1 MNIDNFDV
9 KRRFDSVYKLLGP
22 ISAAIHHIES
32 QASTC
37 SWVVILFM
45 ALVKDAGVWASDTRV
60 VQVLKAET
68 IQEVLAKMKERWEG
82 TEHGN
87 GAVKK
92 VRCTYI
98 RI

>member
-1 MNIDNFDV
+1 
-9 KRRFDSVYKLLGP
+9 
-22 ISAAIHHIES
+22 
-32 QASTC
+32 
-37 SWVVILFM
+37 LFM
-45 ALVKDAGVWASDTRV
+45 AFVKDAGVRASDTRV

-82 TEHGN
+82 TKHGN
-87 GAVKK
+87 GTVKK

>member
-1 MNIDNFDV
+1 
-9 KRRFDSVYKLLGP
+9 
-22 ISAAIHHIES
+22 
-32 QASTC
+32 
-37 SWVVILFM
+37 M
-45 ALVKDAGVWASDTRV
+45 AKDAGVWASDQGV
-60 VQVLKAET
+60 KAET